1 MLLPKPHPQW
11 FWFNLS
17 RVWFAGEDFLNS
29 SSQLWDLESFLN
41 SICVQLFATPWTV
54 AHQAPLSMEFSRQ
67 EYRSG
72 YHSLLQ
78 RIFPTQ
84 VRNPDPGI
92 KPRSPVFQAYSL
104 PSEWPGKP
112 LNPKVE
118 AKTQTNYWYIKI
130 YEGKTQTVYT
140 EASMSIIF
148 GSNQEP
154 LEEDMATHCNILT
167 WEIPWTEEPG
177 GL

>member
-1 MLLPKPHPQW
+1 M
-11 FWFNLS
+11 S
-17 RVWFAGEDFLNS
+17 IFLNS

-54 AHQAPLSMEFSRQ
+54 AHQAPLSMELSRQ

-92 KPRSPVFQAYSL
+92 KPWSWADSL
-104 PSEWPGKP
+104 PSEQPGKP
-112 LNPKVE
+112 LNPKAE

-154 LEEDMATHCNILT
+154 LEVIRQPTAIFL
-167 WEIPWTEEPG
+167 PG
-177 GL
+177 KSHGQRSLEGCSLWSHKESDTT